1 MPRNISAHADTRAEI
16 TVGAFESRRSVDA
29 IAVRRVMQPLRR
41 ADVAD
46 DGRAGV
52 DADARDAERDAVLRP
67 MRLAKR
73 LAVPVP
79 RERTPDG
86 ASRVVGWFSGAPKN
100 TATPSPTMRS
110 TVPPYSN
117 AMRSM
122 PSR

>member
-1 MPRNISAHADTRAEI
+1 MPRNISAHADTRTEI
-16 TVGAFESRRSVDA
+16 TVGSFESCRSVDA

-52 DADARDAERDAVLRP
+52 DTDPRDAQRDAALGP

-79 RERTPDG
+79 RQRTPYG
-86 ASRVVGWFSGAPKN
+86 AARVVVLIQRRAKN